1 MVKSILKSVTSKS
14 KPTTEN
20 GQLES
25 TLQED
30 ASAVSIGL
38 LVSTPGDVLQK
49 IEEGSVVP
57 SEIKYLVSS
66 LVHCLVQLLLK
77 LLKL

>member
-25 TLQED
+25 NLQED
-30 ASAVSIGL
+30 ALDVSRGL

-49 IEEGSVVP
+49 TEEGSVVP